1 MITEPREV
9 TFRPRKPTRVLVIL
23 LIILV
28 PIFVGIAIYV
38 RFNFTV
44 FEDSYV
50 SVDAIVDNPSQ
61 YLGKQIQVMGQY
73 TPGSLTI
80 TPENVTF
87 TIYGNTHSI
96 LVLLDGGV
104 EIPNFQDGMQI
115 VVIGHLESISLFI
128 AGDLITNLP

>member
-1 MITEPREV
+1 VITEPRES
-9 TFRPRKPTRVLVIL
+9 TYRPRKPTHVLVIL

-28 PIFVGIAIYV
+28 PIFVGIAIYI
-38 RFNFTV
+38 RFNFVV
-44 FEDSYV
+44 FEDPYV

-87 TIYGNTHSI
+87 IIYGDTHSV

-104 EIPNFQDGMQI
+104 EIPDFHDGMQI

-128 AGDLITNLP
+128 AGDVITSLP